1 LLSPPKQSNRWAW
14 DCLYP
19 RPHQR
24 AVAQAE
30 QRFGV
35 SAHLIYAVMR
45 RESAFRV
52 DAVSD
57 AGARGLMQLMPA
69 TADKIS
75 GQLDGED
82 ERGDP
87 SEVHASQ
94 FNIQL
99 GAKYLRILS
108 DDFAHQGPLVL
119 AAYNAGPAAVSRW
132 LEHGETLPLDVWI
145 ARIPYA
151 ETRHYVIQVITNWIR
166 YATLAGAPPPELQLS
181 IPIGL
186 RAASDSF

>member
-1 LLSPPKQSNRWAW
+1 MVEDDRDPARVHVVV
-14 DCLYP
+14 DV
-19 RPHQR
+19 
-24 AVAQAE
+24 AVAQAQ

-35 SAHLIYAVMR
+35 SSNLIYAVMR

-57 AGARGLMQLMPA
+57 AGAQGLMQLMPA

-75 GQLDGED
+75 AQLQSTGEPID
-82 ERGDP
+82 A
-87 SEVHASQ
+87 SEFNSAQ
-94 FNIQL
+94 YNIQF
-99 GAKYLRILS
+99 GAKYLRLLS
-108 DDFAHQGPLVL
+108 DDFAHQGPLIL

-151 ETRHYVIQVITNWIR
+151 ETRRYVIQVITNWIR
-166 YATLAGAPPPELQLS
+166 YATLAGAPLPDLQLS
-181 IPIGL
+181 IPAGL